1 MEQKKIFQSF
11 LERFDSASFP
21 FTLAYDVQRTE
32 SFLDDPFPVLMVEM
46 FIPEEEAKP
55 GSPEDDFNEY
65 APAFSYKLNDKYT
78 VCIIWKAGLGA
89 YEFILNIYDQEGTIV
104 DSDAVAGTYFDPA
117 DPNKHLDY
125 QVCEFTAPNKAA
137 IIKGKLSAIEEEF
150 SPADSQRFIL
160 DISDIGEINYT
171 LINTDNA

>member
-104 DSDAVAGTYFDPA
+104 DSDAVAGTYF
-117 DPNKHLDY
+117 
-125 QVCEFTAPNKAA
+125 
-137 IIKGKLSAIEEEF
+137 GKLSAIEEEF